1 MTSTPL
7 KPPILTS
14 FAKRACVL
22 GIALAGLT
30 ACVTDGGG
38 APPDTSYRE
47 ARFEQMQQLK
57 AFERCRDEGL
67 HLDASAR
74 ARGAADAFLTSADV
88 LAKCNAE
95 IGSAAAIAPEDER
108 MRLHA
113 LSVINYIRGG
123 DVERARRQFETFKT
137 AWPDNDLYL
146 TGGTSFI
153 ATAETLLGRTE
164 QQTFGTFMAL
174 NVTDEMKREMRRMNH
189 WKNR

>member
-1 MTSTPL
+1 MTSIT
-7 KPPILTS
+7 LTKLG
-14 FAKRACVL
+14 KRAAVL
-22 GIALAGLT
+22 GVALGGLT
-30 ACVTDGGG
+30 ACVMDGAG

-95 IGSAAAIAPEDER
+95 IGAAAAIAPEDER

-113 LSVINYIRGG
+113 LSVVNYIRGG
-123 DVERARRQFETFKT
+123 DVERARRQFDSFKA